1 MTQTAKI
8 SNKKRNAI
16 IAGIIC
22 TAVVLGLVYGAIS
35 YQSDNH
41 VQSKNSEV
49 PKLVSSNITYFD
61 NRSDVVSPFLYVVG
75 TVENKGNATANN
87 CLIHTYAS
95 QDGNVTAI
103 NTSTVFGPI
112 SAGEEEQIDFMFP
125 YNGSA
130 LVVYNTYF
138 EWTT

>member
-16 IAGIIC
+16 IAGAIC
-22 TAVVLGLVYGAIS
+22 TVVVLSLVYGAIS
-35 YQSDNH
+35 YQPNINMQNKDSY
-41 VQSKNSEV
+41 V
-49 PKLVSSNITYFD
+49 PKLISSNINYFD
-61 NRSDVVSPFLYVVG
+61 NRSDITSPFLHVVG
-75 TVENKGNATANN
+75 TVQNTGNATANN
-87 CLIHTYAS
+87 CRIRAYAS

-103 NTSTVFGPI
+103 DTSNIFNPI
-112 SAGEEEQIDFMFP
+112 SAGGEEQIEFIFP

>member
-1 MTQTAKI
+1 M

-16 IAGIIC
+16 IAGAIC
-22 TAVVLGLVYGAIS
+22 IVVMLGLVYGAIS
-35 YQSDNH
+35 YQPNNS
-41 VQSKNSEV
+41 VQSKDSYI

-61 NRSDVVSPFLYVVG
+61 NRSDVASPFLHVIG
-75 TVENKGNATANN
+75 TVQNTGNATANN
-87 CLIHTYAS
+87 CNIHAYAG

-103 NTSTVFGPI
+103 DTSSVFDPI
-112 SAGEEEQIDFMFP
+112 PAGGEAQIDLVFQ